1 MKVFAIDPGNE
12 QSAYC
17 IIDDEYHFL
26 EAAKLPNKDVM
37 EILLQKLDETDVVV
51 IERMMSYGMAVGETT
66 FISCEWIGR
75 FSQEAEKKAKVEY
88 IYRKDEKVWLCNDM
102 RAKDANIR
110 AALIERFAKKDKVN
124 GRGTKKDPDVFYG
137 FKADMWSAAGIATTF
152 MDMQR
157 NISLKERERSKNN
170 V

>member
-1 MKVFAIDPGNE
+1 
-12 QSAYC
+12 
-17 IIDDEYHFL
+17 
-26 EAAKLPNKDVM
+26 
-37 EILLQKLDETDVVV
+37 
-51 IERMMSYGMAVGETT
+51 
-66 FISCEWIGR
+66 
-75 FSQEAEKKAKVEY
+75 
-88 IYRKDEKVWLCNDM
+88 M